1 MEPRKNKQKIMREV
15 TDAGAMLIELFEGF
29 SPVIYPDI
37 AGYPTIGIGHK
48 ILKGE
53 VFQIPMTEE
62 EANEILDRDLDI
74 AEKGVGGLIQVSLS
88 DPQFDALVSFTFNLG
103 VFSLKRS
110 TLRSRLNRGEYF
122 GASEEFLKWVWAD
135 GRKSNGL
142 IRRRAAERGMF
153 LGGTE

>member
-1 MEPRKNKQKIMREV
+1 MREV
-15 TDAGAMLIELFEGF
+15 TDSGLELIKQFEGF
-29 SPVIYPDI
+29 SSVVYLDI
-37 AGYPTIGIGHK
+37 AGYPTIGWGHL

-53 VFQIPMTEE
+53 TFEESITEE
-62 EANEILDRDLDI
+62 EADEIIRKDLNV
-74 AEKGVGGLIQVSLS
+74 AKRGVGGLIQVPLS

-103 VFSLKRS
+103 VFALKRS